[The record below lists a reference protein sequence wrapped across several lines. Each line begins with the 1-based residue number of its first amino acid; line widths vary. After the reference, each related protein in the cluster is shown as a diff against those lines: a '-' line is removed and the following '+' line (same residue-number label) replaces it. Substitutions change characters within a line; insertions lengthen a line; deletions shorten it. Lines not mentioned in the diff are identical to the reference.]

1 LKTEKTH
8 RLDSILIDYNDGD
21 ESKFEYDLEDERDI
35 GYLFDLVSGQWV
47 PGGFSFHQYDKADN
61 IIFSYSGDWEGE
73 YDHVTEDFGSIF
85 STYTY
90 NDQGL
95 LAELHTQNKEQYN
108 NKTPS
113 NLVSHFYNDK
123 GLIESSKAELWSIE
137 ADSFALIAKLEY
149 TYSDSLLDNVVRYND
164 DRELG
169 FIATDSLIFNYNH
182 NGQLVSE
189 GAFERST
196 NTDDWSFGRNII
208 IEYNPQGQ
216 IARRDVQIGFHR
228 NGDGSPI
235 RVDSFFYQY
244 HTYGSLKDITQ
255 IQTDTLNEVFVITFE
270 LDKEI
275 QEHDSTVR
283 YDQIKRLR
291 VFEPRHEENHMI
303 LNYKKKR
310 DIGGDIQCSGYESCL
325 ATTEDWDYFYS
336 EITTTS
342 TEEEIAIPPSLY
354 TISPN
359 PSDNIINIRTADE
372 DFSEV
377 TLQLTDM
384 QGRQV
389 FSQKSRP
396 DVSIDISHIESG
408 LYIYQVFQDEK
419 VSTGKLVV
427 SR

>member
-1 LKTEKTH
+1 M
-8 RLDSILIDYNDGD
+8 
-21 ESKFEYDLEDERDI
+21 
-35 GYLFDLVSGQWV
+35 
-47 PGGFSFHQYDKADN
+47 
-61 IIFSYSGDWEGE
+61 SYSGDWDGD
-73 YDHVTEDFGSIF
+73 YDHITEEFGSDF
-85 STYTY
+85 TTFTY

-95 LAELHTQNKEQYN
+95 LTELHTQNKEQYD
-108 NKTPS
+108 NKTPFY
-113 NLVSHFYNDK
+113 LVSHMYNDE
-123 GLIESSKAELWSIE
+123 GLIENSKAELWSTE
-137 ADSFALIAKLEY
+137 ADSFALIAKLKY
-149 TYSDSLLDNVVRYND
+149 AYSDSLLDNVVRYND
-164 DRELG
+164 DRVRG
-169 FIATDSLIFNYNH
+169 FISTDSLIFNYN
-182 NGQLVSE
+182 NNSQLVSE
-189 GAFERST
+189 GSYFRST
-196 NTDDWSFGRNII
+196 ITNDWEFVRNII
-208 IEYNPQGQ
+208 IEYNTHGQ
-216 IARRDVQIGFHR
+216 IARRDVQIDFRR
-228 NGDGSPI
+228 NDGTPAF
-235 RVDSFFYQY
+235 VDSFFYQY

-255 IQTDTLNEVFVITFE
+255 IQTDSVQPQWFITFE

-283 YDQIKRLR
+283 YDQVKRLR
-291 VFEPRHEENHMI
+291 VLNPRHEENHMI
-303 LNYKKKR
+303 LNYKKQIDFR
-310 DIGGDIQCSGYESCL
+310 FDGISCSGYTSCL
-325 ATTEDWDYFYS
+325 GTIEEWDYFYS

-342 TEEEIAIPPSLY
+342 TAEEIINPPSLY

-359 PSDNIINIRTADE
+359 PSYNIINIRTADE

>member
-1 LKTEKTH
+1 MQVDPWDIGSVGLRT
-8 RLDSILIDYNDGD
+8 S
-21 ESKFEYDLEDERDI
+21 SKFVINDDEEIHYAYRERSNVMEPSSFVFYTYNELSQLTI
-35 GYLFDLVSGQWV
+35 RYL
-47 PGGFSFHQYDKADN
+47 
-61 IIFSYSGDWEGE
+61 GDWDGE
-73 YDHVTEDFGSIF
+73 YDHITEEFGSDF
-85 STYTY
+85 TTYTY

-95 LAELHTQNKEQYN
+95 LTELHTQNKEQYD
-108 NKTPS
+108 NKTPFY
-113 NLVSHFYNDK
+113 LVSHMYNDE

-137 ADSFALIAKLEY
+137 ADSFAITDKLKY
-149 TYSDSLLDNVVRYND
+149 TYSDNLLDNVVRYND
-164 DRELG
+164 DRERG
-169 FIATDSLIFNYNH
+169 FISTDSLIFSYN
-182 NGQLVSE
+182 NTGQLVYE
-189 GAFERST
+189 GSFKRST
-196 NTDDWSFGRNII
+196 ITNDWSLGRNII
-208 IEYNPQGQ
+208 IEYNTHGQ
-216 IARRDVQIGFHR
+216 IARMDVHNRLFL
-228 NGDGSPI
+228 NDVLST

-283 YDQIKRLR
+283 YDQVKRLR
-291 VFEPRHEENHMI
+291 VYEPRHEENHMI
-303 LNYKKKR
+303 LNYKKQIDFR
-310 DIGGDIQCSGYESCL
+310 GDIACSGYQSCL
-325 ATTEDWDYFYS
+325 ATTGSREYFYS
-336 EITTTS
+336 EIMTTS

-377 TLQLTDM
+377 TLQLTDL

-389 FSQKSRP
+389 FSQKARP